1 MRTLVARYR
10 NILKNVDTSYVRN
23 IHSTIPWSDRLIAI
37 LGARGVGKTTLVLQ
51 HIKLYEDVDTTLFVY
66 ADDLW
71 FSTHS
76 LVTLAE
82 IFYTNGGRVL
92 YIDEIHKYKNWS
104 QEIKNIYDQYPDLKV
119 RYTGSSIL
127 DLQKGSHDLSRRV
140 LEFQMHGL
148 SFREYVALRY
158 GADIPIHTLE
168 QVLANK
174 IEFPYTDYR
183 PVALFKEY
191 LRQGYYPYFKE
202 SGYELRLTKTINAIL
217 EVDIPK
223 FAELSISAS
232 EKLKTLLYIVAQ
244 SVPFK
249 PNYSKIARDLDMHR
263 NAVSDLMVWLDKAD
277 LINILRDDVE
287 GYKLLGKVN
296 KIYLNNPNLAY
307 ALSDDE
313 PNIGNIRETIF
324 LAWLRATHKVT
335 ASSVSDFKVG
345 KYTFEVGGKKKGQH
359 QIKDVEHAYVVKDDI
374 EYGHLNEVPL
384 WAFGLLY

>member
-23 IHSTIPWSDRLIAI
+23 IHSTIPWDDRLIAI

-76 LVTLAE
+76 LVALAE
-82 IFYTNGGRVL
+82 MFYTNGGRVL

-140 LEFQMHGL
+140 LEFKMHGL
-148 SFREYVALRY
+148 SFREYVALHY

-174 IEFPYTDYR
+174 IDFPYADYR

-202 SGYELRLTKTINAIL
+202 PGYELRLTKTINAIL

-223 FAELSISAS
+223 FAELSISTS
-232 EKLKTLLYIVAQ
+232 EKLKTLLYIIAQ

>member
-23 IHSTIPWSDRLIAI
+23 IHSTIPWNDRLIAI

-158 GADIPIHTLE
+158 GANIPIHTLE

-202 SGYELRLTKTINAIL
+202 PGYELRLTKTINAIL

-359 QIKDVEHAYVVKDDI
+359 QIKDLEHAYVVKDDI

-384 WAFGLLY
+384 WSFGLLY

>member
-10 NILKNVDTSYVRN
+10 NILKNVDTGYVRN
-23 IHSTIPWSDRLIAI
+23 IHSTIPWNDRLIAI
-37 LGARGVGKTTLVLQ
+37 VGARGVGKTTLVLQ

-82 IFYTNGGRVL
+82 MFYTNGGRVL

-148 SFREYVALRY
+148 SFREYVALHY

-202 SGYELRLTKTINAIL
+202 PGYELRLTKTINAIL

-223 FAELSISAS
+223 FAELSISTS
-232 EKLKTLLYIVAQ
+232 EKLRTLLYIVAQ

-263 NAVSDLMVWLDKAD
+263 NAVSDLMVWLDKAN
-277 LINILRDDVE
+277 LINILRDDVG

-324 LAWLRATHKVT
+324 LAWLRATHEVT

-359 QIKDVEHAYVVKDDI
+359 QIKDIEHAYVIKDDI

>member
-1 MRTLVARYR
+1 MRTLVAKYR
-10 NILKNVDTSYVRN
+10 NILKNVDTNYIRN
-23 IHSTIPWSDRLIAI
+23 IHNTIPWDDRLIAI

-51 HIKLYEDVDTTLFVY
+51 HIKLYEDIDTTLFVY

-71 FSTHS
+71 FSTNS
-76 LVTLAE
+76 LVALADM
-82 IFYTNGGRVL
+82 FYTNGGRVL

-140 LEFQMHGL
+140 LEFQMYGL
-148 SFREYVALRY
+148 SFREYIALHH
-158 GADIPIHTLE
+158 GAEIPVHTLE

-202 SGYELRLTKTINAIL
+202 PGYELRMTKTINAIL

-223 FAELSISAS
+223 FAELNISAS
-232 EKLKTLLYIVAQ
+232 EKLKILLYIIAQ

-263 NAVSDLMVWLDKAD
+263 NVVSDLMVWLDRAD
-277 LINILRDDVE
+277 LINVLRDDVE

-296 KIYLNNPNLAY
+296 KVYLNNPNLAY

-359 QIKDVEHAYVVKDDI
+359 QIKDIEHAYVVKDDI
-374 EYGHLNEVPL
+374 EYGHLNEIPL

>member
-23 IHSTIPWSDRLIAI
+23 IHSTIPWNDRLIAI

-174 IEFPYTDYR
+174 IEFPYKDYR

-202 SGYELRLTKTINAIL
+202 PGYELRLTKTINAIL

>member
-23 IHSTIPWSDRLIAI
+23 IHSTIPWNDRLIAI

-140 LEFQMHGL
+140 LEFPMHGL

-202 SGYELRLTKTINAIL
+202 PGYELRLTKTINAIL

-384 WAFGLLY
+384 WSFGLLY

>member
-23 IHSTIPWSDRLIAI
+23 IHSTIPWNDRLIAI

-82 IFYTNGGRVL
+82 MFYTNGGRVL

-148 SFREYVALRY
+148 SFREYVALHY

-174 IEFPYTDYR
+174 IEFPYTNYR

-202 SGYELRLTKTINAIL
+202 PGYELRLTKTINAIL

-223 FAELSISAS
+223 FAELSISTS

-374 EYGHLNEVPL
+374 EYGHLNEIPL

>member
-23 IHSTIPWSDRLIAI
+23 IHSTIPWDDRLIAI

-76 LVTLAE
+76 LVALAE
-82 IFYTNGGRVL
+82 MFYTNGGRVL

-104 QEIKNIYDQYPDLKV
+104 QEIKNIYDQYPELKV

-148 SFREYVALRY
+148 SFREYVALHY

-174 IEFPYTDYR
+174 IEFPYTNYR

-202 SGYELRLTKTINAIL
+202 PGYELRLTKTINAIL

-223 FAELSISAS
+223 FAELSISTS
-232 EKLKTLLYIVAQ
+232 EKLKTLLYIIAQ

>member
-23 IHSTIPWSDRLIAI
+23 IHSTIPWNDRLIAI

-148 SFREYVALRY
+148 SFREYVALHY

-174 IEFPYTDYR
+174 IEFPYTNYR

-202 SGYELRLTKTINAIL
+202 PGYELRLTKTINAIL

-223 FAELSISAS
+223 FAELSISTS
-232 EKLKTLLYIVAQ
+232 EKLKMLLYIVAQ

>member
-23 IHSTIPWSDRLIAI
+23 IHSTIPWNDRLIAI

-223 FAELSISAS
+223 FAELTISAS

-335 ASSVSDFKVG
+335 VSSVSDFKVG

>member
-23 IHSTIPWSDRLIAI
+23 IHSTIPWNDRLIAI

-76 LVTLAE
+76 LVALAE
-82 IFYTNGGRVL
+82 MFYTNGGRVL

-104 QEIKNIYDQYPDLKV
+104 QEIKNIYDQYPELKV

-148 SFREYVALRY
+148 SFREYVALHY

-174 IEFPYTDYR
+174 IDFPYADYR

-202 SGYELRLTKTINAIL
+202 PGYELRLTKTINAIL

-223 FAELSISAS
+223 FAELSISTS

-287 GYKLLGKVN
+287 GYKLLGKIN

>member
-23 IHSTIPWSDRLIAI
+23 IHNTIPWNDRLIAI

-82 IFYTNGGRVL
+82 MFYTNGGRVL

-148 SFREYVALRY
+148 SFREYVALHY

-202 SGYELRLTKTINAIL
+202 PGYELRLTKTINAIL

-223 FAELSISAS
+223 FAELSISTS

-249 PNYSKIARDLDMHR
+249 PNYSKIARDLGMHR

-335 ASSVSDFKVG
+335 ASSASDFKVG

-374 EYGHLNEVPL
+374 EYGHLNEIPL

>member
-1 MRTLVARYR
+1 MRTLVAKYR
-10 NILKNVDTSYVRN
+10 NILRNVDTSYVRN
-23 IHSTIPWSDRLIAI
+23 IHSTIPWNDRLIAI

-82 IFYTNGGRVL
+82 TFYMNGGRAL

-104 QEIKNIYDQYPDLKV
+104 QEIKNIYDQYPELKV

-148 SFREYVALRY
+148 SFREYMALHY
-158 GADIPIHTLE
+158 GTNIPIHTLE

-174 IEFPYTDYR
+174 IEFPYADHR

-191 LRQGYYPYFKE
+191 IRQGYYPYSKE
-202 SGYELRLTKTINAIL
+202 PGYELRLTKTINAIL

-223 FAELSISAS
+223 FAELNISTS
-232 EKLKTLLYIVAQ
+232 EKLKTLLYIISQ

-249 PNYSKIARDLDMHR
+249 PNYSKFARDLDMHR
-263 NAVSDLMVWLDKAD
+263 NAVSDLMVWLDRAD
-277 LINILRDDVE
+277 LINVLRDEVE

-296 KIYLNNPNLAY
+296 KVYLNNPNLAY

-324 LAWLRATHKVT
+324 LAWLRVTHKVT

-359 QIKDVEHAYVVKDDI
+359 QIKDIEYAYVVKDDI

>member
-1 MRTLVARYR
+1 MKTLIAKFR
-10 NILKNVDTSYVRN
+10 NILKNVDTNHIRN
-23 IHSTIPWSDRLIAI
+23 IHDTIAWDDRLIAI

-51 HIKLYEDVDTTLFVY
+51 HIKLYEETDTTLFVY

-76 LVTLAE
+76 LVSLAE
-82 IFYTNGGRVL
+82 EFYKNGGQTL

-104 QEIKNIYDQYPDLKV
+104 QEIKNIYDTYPDLKV

-140 LEFQMHGL
+140 LEYQMHGL
-148 SFREYVALRY
+148 SFREYIAINY
-158 GADIPIHTLE
+158 GTSIPKHTLE
-168 QVLANK
+168 EVLSNK
-174 IEFPYTDYR
+174 INFPYNEHR
-183 PVALFKEY
+183 PIAIFKEY
-191 LRQGYYPYFKE
+191 IKKGYYPYFKDNE
-202 SGYELRLTKTINAIL
+202 YELRLENTVNAIL

-223 FAELSISAS
+223 FAELSVSTAD
-232 EKLKTLLYIVAQ
+232 KLKILLYIIAQ

-249 PNYSKIARDLDMHR
+249 PNYSKIARDLNMHR
-263 NAVSDLMVWLDKAD
+263 NYVSDLMIWLDKAN
-277 LINILRDDVE
+277 LINILHDDVE
-287 GYKLLGKVN
+287 GYKLLGKVS

-324 LAWLRATHKVT
+324 FSWLRVTHNVT
-335 ASSVSDFKVG
+335 ASSVADFKIG
-345 KYTFEVGGKKKGQH
+345 KYTFEVGGKRKGQY
-359 QIKDVEHAYVVKDDI
+359 QIKDIDNAYIVKDDI
-374 EYGHLNEVPL
+374 EYGHSNEIPL

>member
-23 IHSTIPWSDRLIAI
+23 IHSTIPWNDRLIAI

-174 IEFPYTDYR
+174 IKFPYTDYR

-307 ALSDDE
+307 ALSDEE

-359 QIKDVEHAYVVKDDI
+359 QIKDLEHAYVVKDDI

-384 WAFGLLY
+384 WSFGLLY

>member
-23 IHSTIPWSDRLIAI
+23 IHSTIPWNDRLIAI

>member
-1 MRTLVARYR
+1 MRTLVAKYR
-10 NILKNVDTSYVRN
+10 NILRNVDTSYVRN
-23 IHSTIPWSDRLIAI
+23 IHSTIPWNDRLIAI

-82 IFYTNGGRVL
+82 TFYMNGGSAL

-104 QEIKNIYDQYPDLKV
+104 QEIKNIYDQYPELKV

-148 SFREYVALRY
+148 SFREYMALHY
-158 GADIPIHTLE
+158 GTNIPIHTLE

-174 IEFPYTDYR
+174 IEFPYADHR

-191 LRQGYYPYFKE
+191 LRQGYYPYSKE
-202 SGYELRLTKTINAIL
+202 PGYELRLTKTINAIL

-223 FAELSISAS
+223 FAELNISTS
-232 EKLKTLLYIVAQ
+232 EKLKTLLYIISQ

-249 PNYSKIARDLDMHR
+249 PNYSKFARDLDMHR
-263 NAVSDLMVWLDKAD
+263 NAVSDLMVWLDRAD
-277 LINILRDDVE
+277 LINVLRDEVE

-296 KIYLNNPNLAY
+296 KVYLNNPNLAY

-324 LAWLRATHKVT
+324 LAWLRVTHKVT

-359 QIKDVEHAYVVKDDI
+359 QIKDIEYAYVVKDDI

>member
-1 MRTLVARYR
+1 MRTLVAKYR

-23 IHSTIPWSDRLIAI
+23 IHNTISWDDRLIAI

-51 HIKLYEDVDTTLFVY
+51 HIKLYEDIDTTLFVY

-76 LVTLAE
+76 LVALAE
-82 IFYTNGGRVL
+82 MFYTNGGRVL
-92 YIDEIHKYKNWS
+92 YIDEIHKYRNWS

-148 SFREYVALRY
+148 SLREYIALHY
-158 GADIPIHTLE
+158 GVEIPIHTLE
-168 QVLANK
+168 QVVANK
-174 IEFPYTDYR
+174 IEFPYADYR

-202 SGYELRLTKTINAIL
+202 AGYELRLTKTINAIL
-217 EVDIPK
+217 EVDIPR
-223 FAELSISAS
+223 FAELSISTS
-232 EKLKTLLYIVAQ
+232 DKLKTLLYIIAQ

-263 NAVSDLMVWLDKAD
+263 NAVADLMVWLDKAD

-307 ALSDDE
+307 VLSDEE

-324 LAWLRATHKVT
+324 LAWLRVTHKVT
-335 ASSVSDFKVG
+335 ASSASDFKVG
-345 KYTFEVGGKKKGQH
+345 KYTFEVGGRKKGQH
-359 QIKDVEHAYVVKDDI
+359 QIKDIEHAYVVKDDI

>member
-23 IHSTIPWSDRLIAI
+23 IHSTIPWNDRLIAI
-37 LGARGVGKTTLVLQ
+37 LGARGVGKTMLVLQ

-82 IFYTNGGRVL
+82 MFYTNGGRVL

-148 SFREYVALRY
+148 SFREYVALHY

-174 IEFPYTDYR
+174 IEFPYTNYR

-202 SGYELRLTKTINAIL
+202 PGYELRLTKTINAIL

-223 FAELSISAS
+223 FAELSISTS

>member
-23 IHSTIPWSDRLIAI
+23 IHSTIPWDDRLIAI

-76 LVTLAE
+76 LVALAE
-82 IFYTNGGRVL
+82 MFYTNGGRVL

-104 QEIKNIYDQYPDLKV
+104 QEIKNIYDQYPELKV

-148 SFREYVALRY
+148 SFREYVALHY

-174 IEFPYTDYR
+174 IDFPYADYR

-202 SGYELRLTKTINAIL
+202 PGYELRLTKTINAIL

-223 FAELSISAS
+223 FAELSISTS
-232 EKLKTLLYIVAQ
+232 EKLKTLFYIVAQ

>member
-23 IHSTIPWSDRLIAI
+23 IHSTIPWNDRLIAI

-174 IEFPYTDYR
+174 IEFPYKDYR

-202 SGYELRLTKTINAIL
+202 PGYELRLTKTINAIL

-223 FAELSISAS
+223 FAELSISTS

-335 ASSVSDFKVG
+335 ASSVSDFNVS

>member
-23 IHSTIPWSDRLIAI
+23 IHSTIPWNDRLIAI

-263 NAVSDLMVWLDKAD
+263 NAISDLMVWLDKAD

>member
-384 WAFGLLY
+384 WSFGLLY

>member
-23 IHSTIPWSDRLIAI
+23 IHSTIPWNDRLIAI

-202 SGYELRLTKTINAIL
+202 PGYELRLTKTINAIL

-263 NAVSDLMVWLDKAD
+263 NAVSDLMVWLNKAN

-287 GYKLLGKVN
+287 GYKLLGKIN

>member
-23 IHSTIPWSDRLIAI
+23 IHSTIPWNDRLIAI

-82 IFYTNGGRVL
+82 IFYTNGGRAL

-140 LEFQMHGL
+140 LEFQMHAL
-148 SFREYVALRY
+148 SFRAYVALRY

-202 SGYELRLTKTINAIL
+202 PGYELRLTKTINAIL

-223 FAELSISAS
+223 FAELSIYAS

-277 LINILRDDVE
+277 LINILRDNVE

>member
-23 IHSTIPWSDRLIAI
+23 IHSTIPWDDRLIAI

-76 LVTLAE
+76 LVALAE
-82 IFYTNGGRVL
+82 MFYTNGGRVL

-148 SFREYVALRY
+148 SFREYVALHY
-158 GADIPIHTLE
+158 GADIPIHSLE
-168 QVLANK
+168 QVLDNK

-202 SGYELRLTKTINAIL
+202 AGYELRLTKTINAIL

-223 FAELSISAS
+223 FAELSISTS
-232 EKLKTLLYIVAQ
+232 EKLKTLLYIIAQ

-324 LAWLRATHKVT
+324 LAWLRVTHKVT

>member
-23 IHSTIPWSDRLIAI
+23 IHSTIPWNDRLIAI

-174 IEFPYTDYR
+174 IEFPYKDYR

-202 SGYELRLTKTINAIL
+202 PGYELRLTKTINAIL

-345 KYTFEVGGKKKGQH
+345 KYTFEVGGKKKGQL

>member
-23 IHSTIPWSDRLIAI
+23 IHSTIPWNDRLIAI

-263 NAVSDLMVWLDKAD
+263 NAISDLMVWLDKAD

-287 GYKLLGKVN
+287 GYKLLGKAN

-384 WAFGLLY
+384 WSFGLLY

>member
-23 IHSTIPWSDRLIAI
+23 IHSTIPWDDRLIAI

-76 LVTLAE
+76 LVALAE
-82 IFYTNGGRVL
+82 MFYTNGGRVL

-148 SFREYVALRY
+148 SFREYVALHY
-158 GADIPIHTLE
+158 GADIHIHSLE
-168 QVLANK
+168 QVLDNK

-202 SGYELRLTKTINAIL
+202 AGYELRLTKTINAIL

-223 FAELSISAS
+223 FAELSISTS
-232 EKLKTLLYIVAQ
+232 EKLKTLLYIIAQ

-324 LAWLRATHKVT
+324 LAWLRVTHKVT

>member
-1 MRTLVARYR
+1 MRTLVAKYR
-10 NILKNVDTSYVRN
+10 NILRNVDTCYVRN
-23 IHSTIPWSDRLIAI
+23 IHSTIPWNDRLIAI

-82 IFYTNGGRVL
+82 TFYMNGGRAL

-104 QEIKNIYDQYPDLKV
+104 QEIKNIYDQYPELKV

-148 SFREYVALRY
+148 SFREYMALHY
-158 GADIPIHTLE
+158 GTNIPIHTLE

-174 IEFPYTDYR
+174 IEFPYADHR

-191 LRQGYYPYFKE
+191 LRQGYYPYSKE
-202 SGYELRLTKTINAIL
+202 PGYELRLTKTINAIL

-223 FAELSISAS
+223 FAELNISTS
-232 EKLKTLLYIVAQ
+232 EKLKTLLYIISQ

-249 PNYSKIARDLDMHR
+249 PNYSKFARDLDMHR
-263 NAVSDLMVWLDKAD
+263 NAVSDLMVWLDRAD
-277 LINILRDDVE
+277 LINVLRDEVE

-296 KIYLNNPNLAY
+296 KVYLNNPNLAY

-324 LAWLRATHKVT
+324 LAWLRVTHKVT

-359 QIKDVEHAYVVKDDI
+359 QIKDIEYAYVVKDDI